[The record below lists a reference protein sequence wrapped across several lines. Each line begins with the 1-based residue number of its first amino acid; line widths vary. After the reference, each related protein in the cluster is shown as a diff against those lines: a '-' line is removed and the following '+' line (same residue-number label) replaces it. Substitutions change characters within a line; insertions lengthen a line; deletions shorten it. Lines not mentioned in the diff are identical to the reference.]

1 MNKLDWT
8 KWAALAEILSS
19 IAIVATLF
27 YLAVQT
33 SQNTA
38 AIQAASRQGVLN
50 GELWMLD
57 KMIEYP
63 TLAPASGLINRP
75 ELSEDDNRRY
85 ENMLNGQ
92 FRIRENL
99 WFQYQNGALDKA
111 TWESYRNIFVLLL
124 LSNPDMQ
131 QYWETLSRFTMDQNF
146 VAEIDGALA
155 NTTELPPLP
164 DSSTRPENASEN

>member
-8 KWAALAEILSS
+8 KWSAVAEILSS
-19 IAIVATLF
+19 VAIVATLF

-57 KMIEYP
+57 KMVEYP
-63 TLAPASGLINRP
+63 SLAPGSGLINRP
-75 ELSEDDNRRY
+75 DLSKDDNWRY

-124 LSNPDMQ
+124 LNNPDMK
-131 QYWETLSRFTMDQNF
+131 QYWETLSPFTMDQDF
-146 VAEIDGALA
+146 VAEIDGELA
-155 NTTELPPLP
+155 DTTGLPQLVVP
-164 DSSTRPENASEN
+164 SNRSEPPPAD

>member
-1 MNKLDWT
+1 MKKLYWA
-8 KWAALAEILSS
+8 KWSAVAEILSS

-63 TLAPASGLINRP
+63 ALAPASGLINRP
-75 ELSEDDNRRY
+75 DLSEYDNRRY

-99 WFQYQNGALDKA
+99 WFQYQNGALDRA

-124 LSNPDMQ
+124 LSNPVMK
-131 QYWETLSRFTMDQNF
+131 QYWETLSPFTMDQNF
-146 VAEIDGALA
+146 VAEIDVALA
-155 NTTELPPLP
+155 NTTGLPPLANP
-164 DSSTRPENASEN
+164 STRSENASEN